1 MNNNNN
7 NNVIIW
13 WAHSCRCAGGE
24 SSRYHL
30 TQYIYGQGNP
40 MPASSRLRH
49 PPQMV
54 PVLVILCI
62 IDTYAVIS
70 RCVVRVGGDTTT
82 GGWISGSVNINSVVR
97 ESATV
102 GSSLVGGRIEK
113 ACRRRRGSDAFGTG
127 RCGPTVVSILC
138 QESSGNVG
146 WLRRWSIRTSGWP
159 YHHFHNKSFPLHL
172 FPAPC
177 YTRALPLSSCS
188 TTARPIIISLSP
200 LSPPSLSLSLSL
212 SISTYIYIQYL
223 YTRDGYNS
231 SCC

>member
-1 MNNNNN
+1 
-7 NNVIIW
+7 
-13 WAHSCRCAGGE
+13 
-24 SSRYHL
+24 
-30 TQYIYGQGNP
+30 

-49 PPQMV
+49 PPQTV

-82 GGWISGSVNINSVVR
+82 GGWISGSVSIYSGAR

-102 GSSLVGGRIEK
+102 GSPPVGGRIEK

-146 WLRRWSIRTSGWP
+146 WLRRWSIPTSGWP

-172 FPAPC
+172 FPVPRH
-177 YTRALPLSSCS
+177 TRALPPSSCS
-188 TTARPIIISLSP
+188 TTARPITI
-200 LSPPSLSLSLSL
+200 SLSLSLSL
-212 SISTYIYIQYL
+212 YQHIYSMYTHAMDIIVAVVNLTRVNSTPIPASPG
-223 YTRDGYNS
+223 TTKRYNR
-231 SCC
+231 CILHFPVLQ